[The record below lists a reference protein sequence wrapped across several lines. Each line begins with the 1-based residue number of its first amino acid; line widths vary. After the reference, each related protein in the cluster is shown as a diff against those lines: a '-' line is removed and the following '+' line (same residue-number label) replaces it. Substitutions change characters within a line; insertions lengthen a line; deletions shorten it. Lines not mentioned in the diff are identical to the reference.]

1 MSSAAVSLATTQP
14 PASRPSTSGR
24 NPCGSRAAYRVFSSM
39 KTSENA
45 PRARRSV
52 AKAASSTPPGPAPP
66 GGLANSAVSTSVS
79 EVPAWTARNWPGGPP
94 APSSRA
100 RASRAVSSSAL
111 IRLPLWPRATPPV
124 AVARNVGWAL
134 SHTEEPAVE

>member
-1 MSSAAVSLATTQP
+1 
-14 PASRPSTSGR
+14 
-24 NPCGSRAAYRVFSSM
+24 M

-52 AKAASSTPPGPAPP
+52 TKAASSTPPGPAPP

-79 EVPAWTARNWPGGPP
+79 EVAAGAARNGPPTGPP
-94 APSSRA
+94 APCSRA
-100 RASRAVSSSAL
+100 CASRAASSSVL

-134 SHTEEPAVE
+134 SQTEEPVVE